1 MSSRVSAREAI
12 LDAAE
17 AVVGELGAAHLTLD
31 AVAQEAEVSKGG
43 LLYHFPTKEAL
54 LQAMLTRLCDRFDEK
69 KAVILRREKPE
80 PAAPLR
86 AHLKT
91 AFAYMKEHKRVSAA
105 VLAAGANNPKLLNP
119 LRERI
124 AREVAGLE
132 GDARQV
138 ARGLVIMLAVD
149 GLWFNELLETM
160 SLAPKL
166 RQAVMAE
173 LLALVENATPS
184 REVRS

>member
-17 AVVGELGAAHLTLD
+17 MVVGERGAAHLTLD
-31 AVAQEAEVSKGG
+31 AVAQRAEVSKGG
-43 LLYHFPTKEAL
+43 LLYHFPSKEAL
-54 LQAMLTRLCDRFDEK
+54 LQAMLARLCDRFDEK
-69 KAVILRREKPE
+69 KAVILQEE
-80 PAAPLR
+80 PADPAAALR

-105 VLAAGANNPKLLNP
+105 ILAAGANNPKLLDP

-124 AREVAGLE
+124 AAELTALP
-132 GDARQV
+132 GDVRQV

-160 SLAPKL
+160 SLAPRL
-166 RQAVMAE
+166 RRAVMAE
-173 LLALVENATPS
+173 LLALAETSTPA
-184 REVRS
+184 REEGT

>member
-1 MSSRVSAREAI
+1 MSSRVSAKEAI

-17 AVVGELGAAHLTLD
+17 TVVGELGAAHLTLD
-31 AVAQEAEVSKGG
+31 AVAHEAEVSKGG

-54 LQAMLTRLCDRFDEK
+54 LQAMVTRLCDRFDAK
-69 KAVILRREKPE
+69 KAVVLRQEGPDP
-80 PAAPLR
+80 PAALR

-105 VLAAGANNPKLLNP
+105 ILAAGANNPKLLDP
-119 LRERI
+119 VRERI
-124 AREVAGLE
+124 AGEVAALP
-132 GDARQV
+132 GDPRQV

-173 LLALVENATPS
+173 LLALVETATPS
-184 REVRS
+184 REERS